1 MSNLSFGKK
10 KKRIQINYELLLK
23 ILGWIFQIALV
34 CFLAFL
40 LVWYFGRKAEVV
52 GDSMNP
58 NLKHGDVTLVN
69 TLVYETREPERGE
82 VIAFWPNGNR
92 DSHCYISRIIGLP
105 GETVSLQDG
114 KIFINGEALSS
125 KYQQESMTE
134 MGLLEEP
141 IVLKKGEYFV
151 LGDYRDVLDDSRT
164 SEVGNVKK
172 EEIFGKVWTVVSPMK
187 HIGVVK

>member
-23 ILGWIFQIALV
+23 ILGWVFQIVLV

-58 NLKHGDVTLVN
+58 RLKHGDVTLVN
-69 TLVYETREPERGE
+69 TLVYETRDPERGE

-92 DSHCYISRIIGLP
+92 DSYCYVSRVIGLP
-105 GETVSLQDG
+105 GETVSCREG
-114 KIFINGEALSS
+114 KLFINEEPLSD
-125 KYQQESMTE
+125 KYQRGNIMD

-141 IVLKKGEYFV
+141 VVLKKGEYFV
-151 LGDYRDVLDDSRT
+151 LSDNRDVMDDSRV

-172 EEIFGKVWTVVSPMK
+172 EEIFGKVWTVVSPIK
-187 HIGVVK
+187 RLGVVK